1 MMIGTLITDENR
13 DFFLQVVDS
22 AILDDGDIFIGA
34 IDDEERTA
42 CGVLVAKARK
52 ENTLDILFI
61 YVEPSWRS
69 KGAGTTLLNTLRD
82 VAASIDADR
91 IVCTS
96 TRGNN
101 EDDVESLLETNGFF
115 KDIDQTYPI
124 YRISLGDLE
133 IKETTR
139 NDKAGVFVSLNDI
152 DEENW
157 KTLWEEWQEESGE
170 DMCREA
176 LMADKNLYDPDMSVL
191 TFDKKGTLNGVFLVS
206 EQDGEYFLEAFG
218 ATGSNAPSI
227 SYAILQHLQKKS
239 DTGTFE
245 DTFLN
250 ICPVRKNGKELLA
263 HITGGAMIQV
273 GEIAYYTLELTV

>member
-34 IDDEERTA
+34 IDDEESTA

-101 EDDVESLLETNGFF
+101 EDDVASLLETNGFF

-176 LMADKNLYDPDMSVL
+176 LMADKNFYDPDMSVL

-227 SYAILQHLQKKS
+227 S
-239 DTGTFE
+239 
-245 DTFLN
+245 
-250 ICPVRKNGKELLA
+250 
-263 HITGGAMIQV
+263 
-273 GEIAYYTLELTV
+273 